1 MCNGAQSQQN
11 PAQTN
16 QQSAADPT
24 SNQGS
29 IGEGAGNAMARLI
42 SQERARRVMETPQ
55 DVRTENRPDPLSPS
69 PPKSA
74 LNLGRCG

>member
-1 MCNGAQSQQN
+1 MCNGAQSQHN

-29 IGEGAGNAMARLI
+29 TGEGAGSAMARLI
-42 SQERARRVMETPQ
+42 SQERARRVTGAPQ
-55 DVRTENRPDPLSPS
+55 DVPTESS
-69 PPKSA
+69 
-74 LNLGRCG
+74 

>member
-1 MCNGAQSQQN
+1 MATTSDANQPMCNGAQSQQN

-29 IGEGAGNAMARLI
+29 TGEVLAVQWPG
-42 SQERARRVMETPQ
+42 
-55 DVRTENRPDPLSPS
+55 
-69 PPKSA
+69 
-74 LNLGRCG
+74 